1 MKYKNMFQHK
11 NASNIILQSSHSL
24 YHFFSW
30 PLVTSSLGS
39 IDFYSSA
46 SPAWIYLIV
55 VKSFFEVWTPYSATS
70 CSSWLPFSS
79 EKQLYFWT
87 ECCCLAKYTL
97 MGGRQILPRSISHF
111 NVLMIPSV
119 AILNANKKIMLPA
132 TIAISRG
139 FPAAVNS
146 TVEKLLTRC
155 LMILDTRRKLSATHT
170 SLMKQKAFTEPEI
183 H

>member
-55 VKSFFEVWTPYSATS
+55 VKSFFEVWSPYSATS

-79 EKQLYFWT
+79 GKQLYFWT

>member
-1 MKYKNMFQHK
+1 
-11 NASNIILQSSHSL
+11 
-24 YHFFSW
+24 
-30 PLVTSSLGS
+30 
-39 IDFYSSA
+39 
-46 SPAWIYLIV
+46 
-55 VKSFFEVWTPYSATS
+55 
-70 CSSWLPFSS
+70 
-79 EKQLYFWT
+79 
-87 ECCCLAKYTL
+87 

-183 H
+183 HQVYVCVLGIQLILLARESHNECSNTMRSLISQAANSVSQTHSAEAKDAAHPRVRTKLEKHRIQLFCLAHFPQCVCV